1 MGITSLVIG
10 ILSILGVC
18 ISLIPFLNVLN
29 CVGLPLGLLGAI
41 LGIAALI
48 SKRGSK
54 GMAIAGITLSSLA
67 ILVGAIRFVISLL
80 TTGGII

>member
-1 MGITSLVIG
+1 MGIASLIIG
-10 ILSILGVC
+10 ILSLLGVC

-29 CVGLPLGLLGAI
+29 CFGLPLGLLGLI

-48 SKRGSK
+48 SKRGSN
-54 GMAIAGITLSSLA
+54 GMAITGIILNSLA
-67 ILVGAIRFVISLL
+67 ILVGVIRFVISLL

>member
-1 MGITSLVIG
+1 MGIASLVIG

-48 SKRGSK
+48 SRRGSK
-54 GMAIAGITLSSLA
+54 GLAIAGITLSSLA
-67 ILVGAIRFVISLL
+67 ILVGVIRFVISLI